1 MNLQHS
7 QWNHLLGFGGLARK
21 VAKSDSNIINEYYGH
36 MRSNRPRLRYPCS
49 TADDGFGQPYT
60 IHFKSGLELRN
71 WEFCEFVENK
81 QRIVSIPSENVVN

>member
-60 IHFKSGLELRN
+60 IQFNSEAEN
-71 WEFCEFVENK
+71 FVNTLKTSRRLLVFQEK
-81 QRIVSIPSENVVN
+81 K